1 MRLKTPVIALSR
13 HILFLIGAMLFA
25 RPLARLLADYLTYG
39 QCRGR
44 WARHGFGSGPLTGL
58 ELLRKESAELPD
70 GPSFVTFIGGNVG
83 APAPFIANAG
93 IVSRY
98 CRRYG

>member
-1 MRLKTPVIALSR
+1 MGNVVVVGLDT
-13 HILFLIGAMLFA
+13 
-25 RPLARLLADYLTYG
+25 
-39 QCRGR
+39 
-44 WARHGFGSGPLTGL
+44 GFGSGPLTGL
-58 ELLRKESAELPD
+58 KVLRKESAELPD

-83 APAPFIANAG
+83 APAPFIANAV

>member
-1 MRLKTPVIALSR
+1 MGNVVVVGLDT
-13 HILFLIGAMLFA
+13 
-25 RPLARLLADYLTYG
+25 
-39 QCRGR
+39 
-44 WARHGFGSGPLTGL
+44 GFGSGPLTGL
-58 ELLRKESAELPD
+58 KVLRKENAELPD